1 MKRGQPKSALAIMAV
16 VIAGLCSVLAVCP
29 GTAAPERQD
38 PQVDATPEP
47 ADTQDVMSIDT
58 CKTDLTRRL
67 RAVDVPGMAAAIV
80 KNGRIVCTAVAG
92 MANIEQ
98 QRPVTPDTLFLIAS
112 VSKTIT
118 ATALMQLYD
127 EGKFQ
132 LGDDI
137 NRYLPFRVR
146 IPVAP
151 NAPITFQQ
159 LLTHTASIKDNTTY
173 INCPGSCAY
182 GSSFV
187 SLVTRG
193 ADSPISLADLARGY
207 LTPGGA
213 YYNQTANFE
222 SRPPGTI
229 SDYSNM
235 GIALAGYLVELIS
248 GTPFDQYCK
257 DNIFA
262 PLGMDKTSWRLTG
275 IDESLL
281 AMPYNKTSS
290 GFVPYGQYG
299 EPDYPDGMLRT
310 SVTELA
316 RFLIAYMDDGRYND
330 QQILKSTTV
339 KDMLKVHSSRNPSQG
354 FVWFKRS
361 INGRTV
367 WGHDGSDNGAGAEM
381 WFDPAKDQGVIL
393 VTNGVWNDVSHLLS
407 SFFREADHY

>member
-1 MKRGQPKSALAIMAV
+1 MNLDEPKFAYATVAAIV
-16 VIAGLCSVLAVCP
+16 AGLCCALAACP
-29 GTAAPERQD
+29 GTAARAQQD
-38 PQVDATPEP
+38 PPADSATAP
-47 ADTQDVMSIDT
+47 ADTQDVTSIDT
-58 CKTDLTRRL
+58 CRTDLTRRL
-67 RAVDVPGMAAAIV
+67 RTMDVPGLAAAIV

-132 LGDDI
+132 LSDDI
-137 NRYLPFRVR
+137 NNYLPFRVR

-151 NAPITFQQ
+151 NAPITFRQ
-159 LLTHTASIKDNTTY
+159 LLTHTSSIRDNAAF

-182 GSSFV
+182 GSPFT

-193 ADSPISLADLARGY
+193 ADSPISLVDLTRGY

-213 YYNQTANFE
+213 YYNPTANFE

-235 GIALAGYLVELIS
+235 GIALAGYLVEMIS
-248 GTPFDQYCK
+248 GMPFDQYCK
-257 DNIFA
+257 ENIFA
-262 PLGMDKTSWRLTG
+262 PLGMDKTSWRLAG
-275 IDESLL
+275 IDEALL

-316 RFLIAYMDDGRYND
+316 RFLIAYMDDGLYND

-339 KDMLKVHSSRNPSQG
+339 RDMLRGHSARYPSQG
-354 FVWFKRS
+354 FVWFRRS
-361 INGRTV
+361 IGGRTV
-367 WGHDGSDNGAGAEM
+367 WGHDGADNGAGAEM

-393 VTNGVWNDVSHLLS
+393 VTNGVWNDVSWLLS
-407 SFFREADHY
+407 NLFREADDY

>member
-1 MKRGQPKSALAIMAV
+1 MKMNGLRSATGALAVI
-16 VIAGLCSVLAVCP
+16 IAGLCCVLTVHP
-29 GTAAPERQD
+29 GTAARAQQD
-38 PQVDATPEP
+38 PPADSAPAP
-47 ADTQDVMSIDT
+47 ADTQDVTSVDT
-58 CKTDLTRRL
+58 CKTDLTRQL
-67 RAVDVPGMAAAIV
+67 RTMDVPGMAAAIV

-132 LGDDI
+132 LDDDI
-137 NRYLPFRVR
+137 NEYLPFRVR

-159 LLTHTASIKDNTTY
+159 LLTHTSSIRDNTTY

-182 GSSFV
+182 GSSFA

-193 ADSPISLADLARGY
+193 ADSPISLADLVRGY

-213 YYNQTANFE
+213 YYNQAANFE
-222 SRPPGTI
+222 QRPPGTI

-235 GIALAGYLVELIS
+235 GISLAGYLVELIS

-257 DNIFA
+257 ENIFM
-262 PLGMDKTSWRLTG
+262 PLGMEKTSWRLTG

-316 RFLIAYMDDGRYND
+316 RFLITYMDDGLYND
-330 QQILKSTTV
+330 QQILKSATV
-339 KDMLKVHSSRNPSQG
+339 RDMLKGHSSRHPSQG

-361 INGRTV
+361 IGGRTV

-393 VTNGVWNDVSHLLS
+393 ATNGVWNDVSRLLS
-407 SFFREADHY
+407 SLFREADSY

>member
-1 MKRGQPKSALAIMAV
+1 MKLNGFRSATGALAAI
-16 VIAGLCSVLAVCP
+16 IAGLCCVLAVHP
-29 GTAAPERQD
+29 GTAARAQQD
-38 PQVDATPEP
+38 PP
-47 ADTQDVMSIDT
+47 ANSVPAPDTQDVTSVDT
-58 CKTDLTRRL
+58 CKTDLTRQL
-67 RAVDVPGMAAAIV
+67 RTMDVPGMAAAIV

-132 LGDDI
+132 LDDDI
-137 NRYLPFRVR
+137 NEYLPFRVR

-159 LLTHTASIKDNTTY
+159 LLTHTSSIRDNTKY

-182 GSSFV
+182 GSSFA

-193 ADSPISLADLARGY
+193 ADSPISLADLVRGY

-213 YYNQTANFE
+213 YYNQAANFE
-222 SRPPGTI
+222 QRPPGTI

-257 DNIFA
+257 ENIFT
-262 PLGMDKTSWRLTG
+262 PLGMEKTSWRLAG

-316 RFLIAYMDDGRYND
+316 RFLIAYMDDGLYND
-330 QQILKSTTV
+330 QQILKPTTV
-339 KDMLKVHSSRNPSQG
+339 GNMLRGHLSRHPSQG

-361 INGRTV
+361 IGGRTV

-381 WFDPAKDQGVIL
+381 WFDPVKDQGVIL
-393 VTNGVWNDVSHLLS
+393 ATNGVWNDVSRLLS
-407 SFFREADHY
+407 SLFREADSY